1 MALIFKFSHFGL
13 HYNDMIRC
21 VKTNL
26 DCEDSVLLV
35 GVYANFQGVL
45 VLAGSACLLRR
56 QSLVAKLLQSI
67 AGV

>member
-1 MALIFKFSHFGL
+1 
-13 HYNDMIRC
+13 MICC

-26 DCEDSVLLV
+26 DCEDSILLV